1 MSEIIDDYTITIEQ
15 NPDRKIIDYIGDNLS
30 LEAEIVAGFE
40 KDRVKLGILVR
51 GSDNSLKGG
60 LIAEISWKWLYIFNI
75 WIQEGFRHKG
85 IGTRLLKTAEE
96 EAKKRGCGNAC
107 LETFSYQARPL
118 YERLGYEVFGQ
129 LDDFPPGYTKYFMK
143 KVLG

>member
-1 MSEIIDDYTITIEQ
+1 MSEIIEDYTITIEQ
-15 NPDRKIIDYIGDNLS
+15 NPDQNITDFIGDNLS
-30 LEAEIVAGFE
+30 RDAEKGAGFE
-40 KDRVKLGILVR
+40 KERVKLSILVR

-75 WIQEGFRHKG
+75 WIQGDFRHKG
-85 IGTRLLKTAEE
+85 IGTRLLAIAEE

-143 KVLG
+143 KELG